1 MNHKIRRGIK
11 EYTRRALTLLKI
23 ILRLIAKSTKIVRH
37 PAKLTKLVPMLTKL
51 VRHPEIV
58 IQIYRNVHYDK
69 VLNKGER
76 AIIYNWKKA
85 INRRES
91 DWNWGQ
97 LAHIYRYEW
106 ASSFVKGLKV
116 LDNGCAAGCGTRYLA
131 SNGADTVVGVDYS
144 WNAIEE
150 ARRRYQV
157 NSLWFVNADSLQL
170 PFKNASFDAVVSF
183 DVLEHI
189 SEEKQEKFVFEIAR
203 ILKLNGIAIIGTP
216 NAEGDET
223 ALIGC
228 NNPFHKYELNVEE
241 FERLLCEFFEDVS
254 MKGEDMI
261 VNGQRL
267 KDRWLEYLASNEVKM
282 ENIIIVDNDLERVRG
297 LIAICQGPKKGGNSF
312 DTGQRC

>member
-1 MNHKIRRGIK
+1 MSYRLLQSIK
-11 EYTRRALTLLKI
+11 EYIRGVLTFLKMIFRLL
-23 ILRLIAKSTKIVRH
+23 AKSTKLVRQ
-37 PAKLTKLVPMLTKL
+37 PMKLTKLVPMVTRL

-58 IQIYRNVHYDK
+58 IQTYRKVHYEK

-76 AIIYNWKKA
+76 AIIYNWEKA
-85 INRRES
+85 RNRRES

-116 LDNGCAAGCGTRYLA
+116 LDNGCAAGCGTHYLQ
-131 SNGADTVVGVDYS
+131 TVQLQPVGVDYS
-144 WNAIEE
+144 WNAIEW

-157 NSLWFVNADSLQL
+157 NGLEFVNADSLQL
-170 PFKNASFDAVVSF
+170 PFKNVSFDAVVSF

-189 SEEKQEKFVFEIAR
+189 SEEKQGKFVFEIAR
-203 ILKLNGIAIIGTP
+203 ILKLDGIAIIGTP
-216 NAEGDET
+216 NSEGDET

-228 NNPFHKYELNVEE
+228 NNPFHKHELNVEE
-241 FERLLCEFFEDVS
+241 FERLLCAFFEDVS

-297 LIAICQGPKKGGNSF
+297 LIAICQGPKKDGNSF
-312 DTGQRC
+312 DTGQMC